1 MQERSS
7 EWILGIDPGSARTGY
22 ALARFSGQRLV
33 EAEMGTWSVRRSS
46 DRSVSLAHLAEQARS
61 WLVGRS
67 PAVAVVES
75 LFHHKNARSALVLSE
90 ARGVLLAVLG
100 EAGITVVEYS
110 PAAVKKTICGFGG
123 ADKQQ
128 LRRALVKTVPGVAP
142 EQIENLPED
151 ASDALAL
158 VICHRV
164 HAAHRALL
172 GRVR

>member
-1 MQERSS
+1 MQDRSG

-22 ALARFSGQRLV
+22 ALARFSGQRLI
-33 EAEMGTWSVRRSS
+33 EAEMGTWRVRRSS
-46 DRSVSLAHLAEQARS
+46 DRSVSLAELARQARNWLAEHR
-61 WLVGRS
+61 

-90 ARGVLLAVLG
+90 ARGVLLALLG
-100 EAGITVVEYS
+100 EAGIAVVEYS

-128 LRRALVKTVPGVAP
+128 LRRALVKTVPGVGP
-142 EQIENLPED
+142 EQIEALSED